1 MARSEI
7 LTHMNNNNNSTTTKN
22 TRKRQRDNFLLS
34 PQNNTTNMNDT
45 NNNLIINHTNNNN
58 EQDDDDILYQ
68 DKIINEMLNK
78 QTNYLNNNL
87 TIDKID
93 NNNNNNNT
101 NNTNNDYN
109 ALKQPIQRFYNYDNN
124 HNDTK
129 QISIGTTNVKK
140 QRTISLPQLPLSKL
154 DLFNLNLN
162 NNDSNYIDNIPI
174 RTQNDNELLNLTGS
188 STKTL
193 QSNKSVPLRI
203 IQQQHEHEE
212 EEPHSHHLHTNF
224 LLNRKFKKR
233 SKSSSI
239 NNTNTMDYFKT
250 DENGHYIYQDNDT
263 FGEQNKFIAKEL
275 LGQGTFGKVL
285 KCFDQIDQRFVAVK
299 IIRSVD
305 RYREAA
311 KTELRVLNTI
321 AQNDITGTFQCLLLL
336 DYFDYK
342 NHICLITNLH
352 GKSIYDFMCSNGI
365 GRFPGS
371 HIQAIARQLIRSI
384 CFLHDLNIIHTD
396 IKPENI
402 LLCDDQNFIQYQLP
416 EKIVKKLSPRRRNA
430 SNNGI
435 RKILQNPEI
444 KIIDFGSAIF
454 YDEYHPPII
463 STRHYRAPEIVLG
476 LSWSYPCDIWSIAC
490 VLVELATGESLYP
503 IHNNFEHMV
512 MMQKINQLEIPEKL
526 IDTMFYKYD
535 NNIGNLPQDLNSTV
549 IKHFNK
555 NTKKLIWP
563 EIDNFT
569 GKTITDKNV
578 IKRIENNVTS
588 LDQLIGKFIRNDLN
602 DPNFIINSKIS
613 PEQNWLQL
621 QSLTKQSKETF
632 LFWYYFLD
640 LLNKMF
646 EFDPTKRITA
656 KQALDHEWFNLG
668 ILDEGIT
675 SFY

>member
-1 MARSEI
+1 MVRSEI
-7 LTHMNNNNNSTTTKN
+7 LHHMNNNNNKN
-22 TRKRQRDNFLLS
+22 TRKRQRDNFLL
-34 PQNNTTNMNDT
+34 PQNNNMNMDMDI
-45 NNNLIINHTNNNN
+45 NNTNNNN
-58 EQDDDDILYQ
+58 NNNVIIDDDDEDDILYQ

-87 TIDKID
+87 TINKIQND
-93 NNNNNNNT
+93 NS
-101 NNTNNDYN
+101 DDDDDVVFI
-109 ALKQPIQRFYNYDNN
+109 KEQPIQRYYNYD
-124 HNDTK
+124 DSK
-129 QISIGTTNVKK
+129 QILPSSTTKK

-154 DLFNLNLN
+154 DLFNLNQN
-162 NNDSNYIDNIPI
+162 NNNYIDNNIQVPP
-174 RTQNDNELLNLTGS
+174 RTQNDSELLNLNGS

-193 QSNKSVPLRI
+193 QSNKLVPLRI
-203 IQQQHEHEE
+203 IPSNPIIVPEQH
-212 EEPHSHHLHTNF
+212 HSNF
-224 LLNRKFKKR
+224 LLNRKFKKK
-233 SKSSSI
+233 SKSSTIADNSQHF
-239 NNTNTMDYFKT
+239 FKT
-250 DENGHYIYQDNDT
+250 DEHGHYVYQENDI
-263 FGEQNKFIAKEL
+263 FGEQNKFVVKEL

-285 KCFDQIDQRFVAVK
+285 KCFDQIDQKFVAVK
-299 IIRSVD
+299 IIKSID
-305 RYREAA
+305 KYREAA
-311 KTELRVLNTI
+311 RTELRILNTI
-321 AQNDITGTFQCLLLL
+321 SQNDITGSFQCLLLL

-371 HIQAIARQLIRSI
+371 QIQAIARQLIRSI

-416 EKIVKKLSPRRRNA
+416 DSVVSKLSPRRRKA
-430 SNNGI
+430 SQNGI
-435 RKILQNPEI
+435 RKILKTPEI

-503 IHNNFEHMV
+503 IHNDFEHLI
-512 MMQKINQLEIPEKL
+512 MMQKINQLQIPQKL

-535 NNIGNLPQDLNSTV
+535 NNIGNLPQDLNSNV
-549 IKHFNK
+549 IKHFNRK
-555 NTKKLIWP
+555 SKKISWP

-569 GKTITDKNV
+569 GKIITDEKI

-588 LDQLIGKFIRNDLN
+588 LDQLIGKFLRNDLN
-602 DPNFIINSKIS
+602 DSNFIINSKIS
-613 PEQNWLQL
+613 AEQNWIHL
-621 QSLTKQSKETF
+621 QSKTSQSKETF
-632 LFWYYFLD
+632 LFWYHFLD